1 MASNHARA
9 VLGELPRKKEKA
21 RDRESDHRVAAQI
34 SGNHLSNTH
43 EPLGVCRFSQLCTR
57 GGSHGMT
64 IAAYA
69 SATLSRLRSNSG
81 GSVAYGM

>member
-1 MASNHARA
+1 
-9 VLGELPRKKEKA
+9 
-21 RDRESDHRVAAQI
+21 
-34 SGNHLSNTH
+34 
-43 EPLGVCRFSQLCTR
+43 
-57 GGSHGMT
+57 MT